1 MKKGGMYMREF
12 INSLFEQAYSDRGI
26 IYLMLVFFPSLFAVA
41 ALDERFGIIR
51 KIFSTKKEGGT
62 K

>member
-1 MKKGGMYMREF
+1 MREF

-26 IYLMLVFFPSLFAVA
+26 IYLMFIFFPSLFTIA

-51 KIFSTKKEGGT
+51 KLFSTKKQGG
-62 K
+62 KKWMN

>member
-1 MKKGGMYMREF
+1 MREF